1 MNYKEAFAVNEI
13 SFNKLTENE
22 VIISH
27 KYQLN
32 NFDHYEPKLV
42 EDFYLKYF
50 THDLLFGTDI
60 LELKEFLEYH
70 FDYCDVPEKY
80 YAILDNKVIPKI
92 YEIIDTAP
100 GIIRE
105 RGYSS
110 EEKKLEHGFVESSGV
125 ILKWEYDYP
134 YMLNYV
140 GWMNL
145 QNDLKKRIQIIQVFI
160 KEYEGNSE
168 TKPLKWIA
176 GPAKLGVI
184 ISELIAKGYIEAD
197 IYRGEVNNSKL
208 SRDLFKV
215 FSIND
220 CDSSKSLE
228 IYLSPGS
235 KKNISAKTVFENCG
249 FCIPPTKFT

>member
-13 SFNKLTENE
+13 SFNKLTQDQTNS
-22 VIISH
+22 SH

-80 YAILDNKVIPKI
+80 YSILDNKVIPKI
-92 YEIIDTAP
+92 HEIIDNALGTL
-100 GIIRE
+100 GG
-105 RGYSS
+105 GYF
-110 EEKKLEHGFVESSGV
+110 EEKKLEHGFVESQGV
-125 ILKWEYDYP
+125 IHKWEYDYR

-140 GWMNL
+140 GWGKS

-160 KEYEGNSE
+160 EEYKGTRQ
-168 TKPLKWIA
+168 TKPLKWVA
-176 GPAKLGVI
+176 GPSQLGVI
-184 ISELIAKGYIEAD
+184 ISELIEKGYMEAD
-197 IYRGEVNNSKL
+197 KYRGEVNNAKL
-208 SRDLFKV
+208 SRELFKA
-215 FSIND
+215 FSING
-220 CDSSKSLE
+220 CDSPKSLE
-228 IYLSPGS
+228 IYLSSGN
-235 KKNISAKTVFENCG
+235 KKNTSAKTVFNDRG
-249 FCIPPTKFT
+249 LNIPPVDFT